1 LQAIVMF
8 SWINLLI
15 TEIQRVM
22 FSLGNYSI
30 GVTTKNHLTSKLDII
45 LRELNFVNF
54 VVKTVKLIS
63 CEISKSSLIHE
74 IKFLLCLKKIFLF
87 AQFQI

>member
-1 LQAIVMF
+1 MF

-45 LRELNFVNF
+45 FREENLADF
-54 VVKTVKLIS
+54 VVVDQN
-63 CEISKSSLIHE
+63 HE
-74 IKFLLCLKKIFLF
+74 N
-87 AQFQI
+87 